1 MSRRRRTCPP
11 PDSMAGTSSFMLLG
25 LVGFL
30 GVSLVSV
37 FLSYLSLGLGGL
49 SLLDRLILHL
59 CVLDRLFCRRRCR
72 DDRLLGLRRRHP
84 ARPLSL
90 GRHGLLPHQFDDRHR
105 RVVALAVLDLD
116 DPG

>member
-59 CVLDRLFCRRRCR
+59 CVLDRRRCR
-72 DDRLLGLRRRHP
+72 DDRFLGLRRRHP
-84 ARPLSL
+84 ACPVSL

-116 DPG
+116 D